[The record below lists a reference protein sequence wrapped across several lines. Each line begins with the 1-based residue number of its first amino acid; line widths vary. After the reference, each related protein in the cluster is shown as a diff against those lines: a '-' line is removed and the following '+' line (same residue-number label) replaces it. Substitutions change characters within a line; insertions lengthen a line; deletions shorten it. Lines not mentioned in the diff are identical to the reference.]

1 MSAARSGPS
10 RVGAMSV
17 VAPRNRP
24 AARDLYRLNRE
35 LLAVGVALDDAGIDD
50 VVRDHLTRRWN
61 ELFAELAMTPAP
73 RIGRK
78 VKARW
83 LVAHAQRA
91 GTSNPVFAE
100 LALSLAGD
108 CLLTW
113 TDVDALYTNI
123 SVAVSAMCVYRDRMT
138 QKPKAF
144 PMQSD

>member
-1 MSAARSGPS
+1 
-10 RVGAMSV
+10 MSV

-24 AARDLYRLNRE
+24 AAREPYRLNRE

-91 GTSNPVFAE
+91 GGGTISTLHGVTFLTGRICDFSNGE
-100 LALSLAGD
+100 RQNL
-108 CLLTW
+108 
-113 TDVDALYTNI
+113 
-123 SVAVSAMCVYRDRMT
+123 
-138 QKPKAF
+138 
-144 PMQSD
+144 